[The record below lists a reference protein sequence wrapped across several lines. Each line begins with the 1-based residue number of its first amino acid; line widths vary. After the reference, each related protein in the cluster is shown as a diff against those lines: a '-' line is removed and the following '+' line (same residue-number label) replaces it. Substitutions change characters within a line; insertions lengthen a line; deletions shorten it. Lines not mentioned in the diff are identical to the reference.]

1 MWWFLTKCSV
11 LLSLAVYWLL
21 RLMSKVQRKDPK
33 AIAFFHPYAN
43 AGGGGERVLWQAVR
57 CMQVHYPNYEYYVYT
72 GDQIDEQQLVANVE
86 RSFKIQLIRP
96 IRCVPIKCRYLVEA
110 RHYKAFTLLGQSIAS
125 FALAIEC
132 MWRLNPLLVID
143 TMGYA
148 FTYWLF
154 RAFGCRVASYT
165 HYPTISTDMLQAV
178 TAAQDAFNNR
188 PTIARSRLLTN
199 GKLLYYRAFANL
211 YGLMGKGANVV
222 MVNSSWTLN
231 HIRQLWAIAERT
243 RLVYPPCNTDAYLA
257 LPLENPTRNRYQI
270 LSLAQFRPEKN
281 HRLQIQ
287 IVQRLLA
294 DESPLNE
301 NEKSR
306 LKLVLVGSVRDE
318 ADRARV
324 DELRRLAEQLNV
336 QTNVEFRLNISFE
349 QLLEAMRSSNIG
361 LHTMQNEHFGIAVVE
376 SMAAGLIMVAH
387 NSAGP
392 CMDIIDHQQNGYL
405 ASDLDEYVEIIGEV
419 LKREEHE
426 LIGVRQDAR
435 RKSAKFCDENFERS
449 FLDSIKELL

>member
-11 LLSLAVYWLL
+11 LLSIAVYWLAKL
-21 RLMSKVQRKDPK
+21 VSKFQRKDPK

-57 CMQVHYPNYEYYVYT
+57 CMQLNYPDYEYYVYT

-86 RSFKIQLIRP
+86 RSFKIQLVRP

-110 RHYKAFTLLGQSIAS
+110 RHYKVLTLLGQSLAS
-125 FALAIEC
+125 IALAVEC
-132 MWRLNPLLVID
+132 MLRLNPLIVID

-154 RAFGCRVASYT
+154 RLFGCRVASYT

-178 TAAQDAFNNR
+178 TSAQDAFNNR
-188 PTIARSRLLTN
+188 PLIARSRLLTN
-199 GKLLYYRAFANL
+199 CKLLYYRMFANL

-231 HIRQLWAIAERT
+231 HIKQLWAIADRT

-257 LPLENPTRNRYQI
+257 LPLENATRNRYQI

-287 IVQRLLA
+287 IVQRLLSN
-294 DESPLNE
+294 ESRL

-324 DELRRLAEQLNV
+324 DELRKFAEELNV
-336 QTNVEFRLNISFE
+336 QANVEFRLNISFE
-349 QLLEAMRSSNIG
+349 QLIDAMRSSNIG

-387 NSAGP
+387 GSAGP
-392 CMDIIDHQQNGYL
+392 RMDIIDHQRNGYL
-405 ASDLDEYVEIIGEV
+405 ASGLDEYVEIIGEV
-419 LKREEHE
+419 LKRSDHE
-426 LIGVRQDAR
+426 LIGLRQEAR
-435 RKSAKFCDENFERS
+435 SKSAKFCDENFEQS
-449 FLDSIKELL
+449 FLDSIKNLLI